1 MTKAGLAE
9 TLSDPQA
16 KFTVFAPTN
25 EAFEALGQET
35 LDKLAADEELLKK
48 VLLYHVVEGEFLAK
62 DMEDEELVETVE
74 GTDLRVNVY
83 LKSDFYPGFAT
94 VNGKRISVA
103 NKMADNGAVHVVANV
118 IFPFPEG
125 DIAQTLAGE
134 GPFTLFAPTNEA
146 FAKIA
151 EDDLSALLEDKDALT
166 EVLLRHVVP
175 GTLFKKGISWK
186 VQETAGEE
194 QIQTQ
199 VFKGGVVKVA
209 SLEDDARVVDYDIVA
224 ENGVIHAIDTVI

>member
-1 MTKAGLAE
+1 
-9 TLSDPQA
+9 
-16 KFTVFAPTN
+16 
-25 EAFEALGQET
+25 
-35 LDKLAADEELLKK
+35 
-48 VLLYHVVEGEFLAK
+48 
-62 DMEDEELVETVE
+62 MEDEELVETVE

-125 DIAQTLAGE
+125 DIAQTLANDEEGRFSTLLTAVEAAGLAETLAGE

-151 EDDLSALLEDKDALT
+151 EDDLNALLEDKDALT